1 LVRIAARPSGLAEVL
16 SASDACGG
24 TVVGRAGLG
33 LSYLELDPDALP
45 RLHDHMPSGATA
57 TLLDAPAQLR
67 AESDPW
73 GPLESPALGLM
84 RNVKARFDPARTC
97 NPGLFVGGI

>member
-1 LVRIAARPSGLAEVL
+1 
-16 SASDACGG
+16 
-24 TVVGRAGLG
+24 
-33 LSYLELDPDALP
+33 
-45 RLHDHMPSGATA
+45 MPSGAMA
-57 TLLDAPAQLR
+57 TLLDAPARLR

-73 GPLESPALGLM
+73 GPLESSAQGLM